1 MHFVQAKFFF
11 EQTKMSRDARRCSE
25 NLKSVN
31 YDLRINLANKKVS
44 EGKKE
49 LAAKCSMVRNN
60 LSDAILT
67 LLLF

>member
-1 MHFVQAKFFF
+1 MHFVQAKFYF
-11 EQTKMSRDARRCSE
+11 EQTKMFRDARRCSE
-25 NLKSVN
+25 NLKLVN
-31 YDLRINLANKKVS
+31 YNLTTKLANKEVS

-60 LSDAILT
+60 LSDAILM